1 VTAAECARDVAGI
14 ELHGAPIAV
23 LVDAEAIGAPDT
35 QDGIRVRGLLSALGL
50 DVVHVVGDG
59 PTLPARTVACF
70 GRDHP
75 RTPDCHAW
83 FVGPDAC
90 PSWMHPTD
98 GTGSRATAKILAL
111 LGTGFVQE
119 RAAAA
124 FRSAGA
130 GGRTVSTAEYDH
142 EGIVAG
148 IDAAACVAEPR
159 RAAPLL
165 TPLDAGRCRELV
177 TASLDALERC
187 RAGNGAIG
195 AAPPAPTTDD
205 PDYWF
210 FWQRDAAHVALAL
223 VATAGSGIDDAL
235 GRRARALLDSY
246 VGFIRR
252 LGPEL
257 ERGGDVGASRCTMAG
272 RPVGRY
278 GDPQPDGP
286 AATALAI
293 LTGVDDAH
301 AALAIARPFLD
312 YLCGS
317 EATLPAFDL
326 WELTVGTSFH
336 AVNLIRR
343 ALRLGAATAATAD
356 DPAADRYLNAATR
369 IASQLDAFR
378 DPSTGALAHVLRP
391 QPPWLDLTSQ
401 LDVSAV
407 GSILLGY
414 DPTDETM
421 TVDDPGIVSTMGR
434 LDDRFA
440 SRWPVNVA
448 WRSAGRA
455 GAGLGRF
462 PEDCNDGSGSTGGN
476 PWPVA
481 TLWAAQYHLR
491 RAQGGPH
498 LSPRDAADQ
507 AAEVVQ
513 GLGFL
518 SFVTSHCE
526 VMSIGE
532 QIDGV
537 TGASRGARPLAWA
550 HAELLTTLSMFPR
563 WSTSP
568 GSRPPWPGP

>member
-1 VTAAECARDVAGI
+1 
-14 ELHGAPIAV
+14 
-23 LVDAEAIGAPDT
+23 
-35 QDGIRVRGLLSALGL
+35 
-50 DVVHVVGDG
+50 
-59 PTLPARTVACF
+59 
-70 GRDHP
+70 
-75 RTPDCHAW
+75 
-83 FVGPDAC
+83 
-90 PSWMHPTD
+90 MHPTD
-98 GTGSRATAKILAL
+98 GNGWRATVEILAL

-130 GGRTVSTAEYDH
+130 GGGPVSTIEYAHD
-142 EGIVAG
+142 GIVGG

-165 TPLDAGRCRELV
+165 TPLDARYRRELV
-177 TASLDALERC
+177 SASLDALERC

-195 AAPPAPTTDD
+195 AAPPPVSPDHT
-205 PDYWF
+205 DYWF

-223 VATAGSGIDDAL
+223 AATARSEVDDVAR
-235 GRRARALLDSY
+235 RRAGALLDSY
-246 VGFIRR
+246 LGFIGY

-272 RPVGRY
+272 RPVGGY

-286 AATALAI
+286 AATALAVLSAI
-293 LTGVDDAH
+293 DDAH
-301 AALAIARPFLD
+301 AALSIARPFLD
-312 YLCGS
+312 FLCS
-317 EATLPAFDL
+317 TEAMLPAFDL

-336 AVNLIRR
+336 AVNLMRR
-343 ALRLGAATAATAD
+343 ALRLGAATAAAAN
-356 DPAADRYLNAATR
+356 DPAADRYLDAATR
-369 IASQLDAFR
+369 TGSLLDTFR
-378 DPSTGALAHVLRP
+378 DPSTGTLAHVLRP

-407 GSILLGY
+407 GSVLLGY
-414 DPTDETM
+414 DPTDATM
-421 TVDDPGIVSTMGR
+421 TVDDPGVVATMCQ

-440 SRWPVNVA
+440 LRWPINIA

-462 PEDCNDGSGSTGGN
+462 PEDCNDGTGSTGGN

-498 LSPRDAADQ
+498 LDPRNAADQ

-513 GLGFL
+513 ALGFL
-518 SFVTSHCE
+518 SFVTSHCN
-526 VMSIGE
+526 VASIGE
-532 QIDGV
+532 QIDGA
-537 TGASRGARPLAWA
+537 TGAGRGPRPLAWA
-550 HAELLTTLSMFPR
+550 HAELLTTLSLLP
-563 WSTSP
+563 
-568 GSRPPWPGP
+568 